1 VQPVNPRARKRK
13 PFFPGYLFI
22 KADLDALGP
31 STLRWMPGALG
42 LVDFG
47 SEPASVPEELLQAI
61 RQKVEQVNSLGGNQ
75 TEKFISGEVVTIQSG
90 PFAGYCAIFDSHL
103 SGRERVRVLLQ
114 LLWERQISVELSSGQ
129 IKRLEQH
136 QSR

>member
-1 VQPVNPRARKRK
+1 
-13 PFFPGYLFI
+13 
-22 KADLDALGP
+22 
-31 STLRWMPGALG
+31 MPGALG

-61 RQKVEQVNSLGGNQ
+61 RQKVEHVNSLGGKQ

-114 LLWERQISVELSSGQ
+114 LLWDRQVSVELSSGQ

-136 QSR
+136 QLR